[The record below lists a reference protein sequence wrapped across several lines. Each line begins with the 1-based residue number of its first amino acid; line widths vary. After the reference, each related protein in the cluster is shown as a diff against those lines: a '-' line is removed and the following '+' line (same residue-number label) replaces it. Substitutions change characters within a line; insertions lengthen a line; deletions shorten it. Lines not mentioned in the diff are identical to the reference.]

1 MEKAHSWIRKLQDKR
16 EQWIHRDAAQGK
28 TDLDRQAKKKLLQ
41 PIHERPGVVLS
52 DPGQFGRLQ
61 SSCNSY
67 CLAQWR
73 SCSNSCLYRH
83 CRAGETGALD
93 STQDFVTTHETREL
107 VRQPTPAILFL

>member
-61 SSCNSY
+61 SSCN
-67 CLAQWR
+67 
-73 SCSNSCLYRH
+73 
-83 CRAGETGALD
+83 
-93 STQDFVTTHETREL
+93 
-107 VRQPTPAILFL
+107 